1 MMSPV
6 FRRYRQVKVVRHSSD
21 SHPQVQG
28 FEEVNV
34 NGKRQVR
41 YFNDLSDAGVRR
53 GNTSWGWLNPLWDEA
68 LFLPFEELKSDNF
81 SSDSPT
87 FKHGMPRSINKQAV
101 VVNDQSYQSQ
111 GGSKPFKLARQWLRE
126 KLHKLQKMGRN
137 VPHALRAA
145 WHTLNQ

>member
-1 MMSPV
+1 MSPV

-41 YFNDLSDAGVRR
+41 YFDDCSDAADSLWH
-53 GNTSWGWLNPLWDEA
+53 TSWGWLNPLWDEA
-68 LFLPFEELKSDNF
+68 LFLPFEDLGKVDNF
-81 SSDSPT
+81 SSGSRER
-87 FKHGMPRSINKQAV
+87 GMPRSIHGQAV
-101 VVNDQSYQSQ
+101 VVNSQ
-111 GGSKPFKLARQWLRE
+111 THQLQGWPKSLKVAQKWLSE